1 MVRFWGKARVK
12 PDAQPGGQLPS
23 EGEARRG
30 KGEME
35 DDVFIGGAGEMA
47 LGKRNMRE
55 NERVRVGT
63 TGLLL

>member
-1 MVRFWGKARVK
+1 MGL
-12 PDAQPGGQLPS
+12 DAQPGGQLPS

-35 DDVFIGGAGEMA
+35 DDVIDGADETA
-47 LGKRNMRE
+47 LGIRNMRG

-63 TGLLL
+63 RGLLL